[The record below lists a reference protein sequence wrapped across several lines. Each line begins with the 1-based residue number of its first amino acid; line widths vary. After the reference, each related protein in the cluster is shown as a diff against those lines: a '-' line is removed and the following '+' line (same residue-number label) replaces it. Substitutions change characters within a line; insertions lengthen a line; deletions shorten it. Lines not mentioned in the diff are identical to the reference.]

1 MQLSFKCPNPELSA
15 LGRVSCYRDGITKI
29 QVEQL
34 FPQVLQK
41 QISLAFLSAIMCF
54 LCAELITLREIYA
67 CFTVCIC
74 EEISI
79 IIILYIFKFKRGES
93 NMT

>member
-1 MQLSFKCPNPELSA
+1 MQLSFRCPNPELSA
-15 LGRVSCYRDGITKI
+15 LGIVSCYREGITKI

-41 QISLAFLSAIMCF
+41 QISLAFLSAITCF
-54 LCAELITLREIYA
+54 LCEKFITLREMFA

-74 EEISI
+74 EGISI
-79 IIILYIFKFKRGES
+79 IIILYIFKFKKRES
-93 NMT
+93 DMI